1 MEQSLIVRCSDCGD
15 LAKRT
20 YIQGVDAVVKTECPH
35 CDYCMTVDFSSG
47 AVVEAHTS
55 CTAIAFRKKRA
66 ALIPMIRNRQ
76 PILQPLI
83 DLPA

>member
-1 MEQSLIVRCSDCGD
+1 MEQSHIVRCSDCGD

-20 YIQGVDAVVKTECPH
+20 YIQGMDTVVKTECPH
-35 CDYCMTVDFSSG
+35 CDYCMTVNFLSG

-55 CTAIAFRKKRA
+55 CTAIASRKKRA

-76 PILQPLI
+76 TILQPLI